1 MLMEQRL
8 APRTEGYPPSVRPGM
23 IGGRKGAE
31 LYITVATTNCSW
43 GKCKFCGFN
52 RLDGKHP
59 PLSVSEAERQMQ
71 IFFSKLPNSERPKI
85 SKASVVC
92 MTDSMLNP
100 KTIEPD
106 ALKKIIEVSHN
117 LLPNITEISIE
128 SWADMVKAPVLE
140 ELQVFLTNL
149 FGMNIVREIATGIE
163 TASEEIRNRVGKG
176 ISDKQIEDLAR
187 TLVRLGWKLRGYF
200 IYNLLERD
208 DNVGALKRAVDFMAR
223 LRDKTK
229 VELSILV
236 LRGYQPK
243 VVENTKLFKGFKDV
257 SDEMALDELREGA
270 NYAKNKVEFWIDS
283 VSLDQK
289 LTGAKELSY
298 EYADALIRYNQTS
311 DPEMLC
317 LT

>member
-1 MLMEQRL
+1 
-8 APRTEGYPPSVRPGM
+8 
-23 IGGRKGAE
+23 
-31 LYITVATTNCSW
+31 
-43 GKCKFCGFN
+43 
-52 RLDGKHP
+52 
-59 PLSVSEAERQMQ
+59 
-71 IFFSKLPNSERPKI
+71 
-85 SKASVVC
+85 